1 MHLVLAA
8 NAEADQP
15 WVADATARFAQQSG
29 ATVAVVSVDEVE
41 LERLAPVPRS
51 VYAQQAAAAADAAVS
66 RLAAAGVAATATV
79 LHGLARDVI
88 LDFAEREG
96 ADVIV
101 VGASTRPA
109 VATRL
114 LGSVPLD
121 IVARSPLP
129 VLVITRPPAGGRGT
143 SGA

>member
-8 NAEADQP
+8 NAEEDRA
-15 WVADATARFAQQSG
+15 WVVEATVDFARKTG
-29 ATVAVVSVDEVE
+29 ATVAVVCVDEVE

-51 VYAQQAAAAADAAVS
+51 VFADRASAAAAA
-66 RLAAAGVAATATV
+66 AAAHLTAAGISATSTV
-79 LHGLARDVI
+79 RSGLARDQI
-88 LDFAEREG
+88 LAFAEQEQ

-114 LGSVPLD
+114 LGSTPLAV
-121 IVARSPLP
+121 VARSTRP
-129 VLVITRPPAGGRGT
+129 VLVVTRPPDA
-143 SGA
+143 SA

>member
-8 NAEADQP
+8 SVEEDRA
-15 WVADATARFAQQSG
+15 WVVEATAAFALKTG
-29 ATVAVVSVDEVE
+29 ATVAVVTVDEVE

-51 VYAQQAAAAADAAVS
+51 VYGERAAAAAAAAVQG
-66 RLAAAGVAATATV
+66 LTAAGVRATAAV
-79 LHGLARDVI
+79 RSGLAREQI
-88 LDFAEREG
+88 LAYAEQEQ

-114 LGSVPLD
+114 LGSTPLAL
-121 IVARSPLP
+121 VARSTRP
-129 VLVITRPPAGGRGT
+129 VLVVTRPPEA
-143 SGA
+143 SG

>member
-8 NAEADQP
+8 NAEEDRA
-15 WVADATARFAQQSG
+15 WVAEATVDFARKTG
-29 ATVAVVSVDEVE
+29 ATVAVVCVDEVE

-51 VYAQQAAAAADAAVS
+51 VYSERAAGAAAAAAA
-66 RLAAAGVAATATV
+66 RLTQAGVQATSAV
-79 LHGLARDVI
+79 RSGLARDQI
-88 LDFAEREG
+88 LAFAEQEQ

-114 LGSVPLD
+114 LGSTPLAV
-121 IVARSPLP
+121 VARSSRP
-129 VLVITRPPAGGRGT
+129 VLVVTRPPDA
-143 SGA
+143 SA

>member
-8 NAEADQP
+8 SVDEDRS
-15 WVADATARFAQQSG
+15 WVADATAAFAVKTG

-51 VYAQQAAAAADAAVS
+51 VFSERAAAAAAAAAD
-66 RLAAAGVAATATV
+66 RLTAAGVQATSAV
-79 LHGLARDVI
+79 RSGLARDQI
-88 LDFAEREG
+88 LAFAEQER

-101 VGASTRPA
+101 VGASARPA

-114 LGSVPLD
+114 LGSTPLAL
-121 IVARSPLP
+121 VARSSRP
-129 VLVITRPPAGGRGT
+129 VLVVTRPPDA
-143 SGA
+143 SA

>member
-8 NAEADQP
+8 NAELDRP
-15 WVADATARFAQQSG
+15 WVAEATAAFALKAG
-29 ATVAVVSVDEVE
+29 ATVAVVCVDEVE

-51 VYAQQAAAAADAAVS
+51 VFSDRAAAAADAAAAQ
-66 RLAAAGVAATATV
+66 LTAAGVSATSTV
-79 LHGLARDVI
+79 RSGLARDQI
-88 LDFAEREG
+88 LAFAEQEQ

-114 LGSVPLD
+114 LGSTPLAL
-121 IVARSPLP
+121 VARSTRP
-129 VLVITRPPAGGRGT
+129 VLVVTRPRGA
-143 SGA
+143 SA

>member
-8 NAEADQP
+8 SVEEDRD
-15 WVADATARFAQQSG
+15 WVADATADFAVKTG
-29 ATVAVVSVDEVE
+29 ATVAVVCVDEVE

-51 VYAQQAAAAADAAVS
+51 VYADRAAAAAAAAAD
-66 RLAAAGVAATATV
+66 RLTAAGVQATSTV
-79 LHGLARDVI
+79 RSGLARDQI
-88 LDFAEREG
+88 LAFADQEQ

-114 LGSVPLD
+114 LGSTPLAL
-121 IVARSPLP
+121 VARSSKP
-129 VLVITRPPAGGRGT
+129 VLVVTRPPDA
-143 SGA
+143 SA